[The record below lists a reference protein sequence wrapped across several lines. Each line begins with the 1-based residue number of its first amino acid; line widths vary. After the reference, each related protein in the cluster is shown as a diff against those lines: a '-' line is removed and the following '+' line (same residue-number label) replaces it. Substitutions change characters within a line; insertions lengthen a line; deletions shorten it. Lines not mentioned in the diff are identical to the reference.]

1 MQRLATDRG
10 GLAPGTWLRVLDLRV
25 LLRISTQRGRWR
37 GSTNG
42 SSASQLPAITGWSTH
57 HTFWI
62 PVGLRDLLQQ
72 WKVSRCAITI
82 PGASTDVTELV
93 LRSCAM
99 DVPRP
104 KAWFQEADD
113 RHVEQNDLPIP
124 PLKELLLPAPC
135 CNFIAVVT
143 QHGSGNS

>member
-1 MQRLATDRG
+1 MPR
-10 GLAPGTWLRVLDLRV
+10 
-25 LLRISTQRGRWR
+25 
-37 GSTNG
+37 
-42 SSASQLPAITGWSTH
+42 
-57 HTFWI
+57 
-62 PVGLRDLLQQ
+62 
-72 WKVSRCAITI
+72 
-82 PGASTDVTELV
+82 ASTDVTELV
-93 LRSCAM
+93 LRSRAM

>member
-1 MQRLATDRG
+1 MGDDEAPPMAPVLHSSLQSWG
-10 GLAPGTWLRVLDLRV
+10 GA
-25 LLRISTQRGRWR
+25 
-37 GSTNG
+37 
-42 SSASQLPAITGWSTH
+42 
-57 HTFWI
+57 HTTPSGF